1 MQPHRVAASRV
12 LLFDRLIDED
22 PEQSKEPHPFRVYSR
37 EQLVVSI
44 ARELSRLLN
53 TRCPLPR
60 GESGIERTVLDY
72 GLRDFSS
79 MFAVSPTD
87 RNTLAQEIAAT
98 IEAFEPRL
106 KDVSITWVEVTTGK
120 QQQLSAS
127 IQGKMQLGTLMEPVS
142 FPILLHI
149 STGEAEILPPS
160 VAEAKGEEGVGG

>member
-1 MQPHRVAASRV
+1 MQPHKIAASRV

-22 PEQSKEPHPFRVYSR
+22 PGQSKESYPFRVYSR

-60 GESGIERTVLDY
+60 GENGGERTVLDY

-79 MFAVSPTD
+79 LSASSPTD
-87 RNTLAQEIAAT
+87 RDTMAREIKAT

-106 KDVSITWVEVTTGK
+106 KDVSILWAEVTTGQ
-120 QQQLSAS
+120 QQQLSAN
-127 IQGKMQLGTLMEPVS
+127 IQGKMQLGALMEPVS
-142 FPILLHI
+142 FPILLHA
-149 STGEAEILPPS
+149 STGEAEILPPQ
-160 VAEAKGEEGVGG
+160 VAEREDVVGG